1 MACAQCT
8 ENKMEDGGCPELIS
22 EQKCS
27 ERRSCY
33 QTFLRRTVI
42 YRKSIYFV
50 SIVLVLGLADSV
62 SADLIGHWRFDE
74 GSGTVAYDSSGN
86 GHDGTIYGS
95 PSWVPGVVGS
105 ALEFDGT
112 DDYVGTGESLL
123 NNMSEFTLACWV
135 SAGNPRSSRIGL
147 IGQNDLIE
155 MGFMGGNAEMWTD
168 RTSTTTTQ
176 WNFEDYT
183 WHHITVSGDV
193 TNTKVYLD
201 GELAVTG
208 RGSAN
213 YGTSRFPVNIGG
225 GVWDASG
232 NWFLG
237 QIDDVR
243 IYNHAL
249 SEIEILT
256 AMKGAGGAWSYAL
269 GPEPA
274 DGAFHLDTWA
284 RLHWAPGSTA
294 DSHDVYFGESFTE
307 VNNGTGGTFRG
318 NQTSKYF
325 LVGIPGFPYPEGLV
339 PGTTYYWRIDEVESD
354 GVTKHKGRVWSFYVS
369 SGKAYNPVPSDGAK
383 FVATDVTL
391 TWAAGSGTRQYTQY
405 TVYFG
410 DDFNSVSTAVGGA
423 SQTQTRYYPGA
434 LEFDKTYYWRVDVFD
449 GESTHKG
456 DIWSFTTKLPYY
468 VDGGN
473 AAARDTNPG
482 TEARPFKTIG
492 KATPLLQPG
501 DTLFIKAGVYRE
513 AVILSQSGTKT
524 KPIKIMVYPGDE
536 GKVIINAAEPVTN
549 WRRCTGPSD
558 CAGSPHW
565 NHIYYADVKR
575 LVESHPDSAF
585 AIRQVFQHGE
595 LLNRARYPNTGWSYP
610 TSVVDPRTVFSDS
623 SLSKPDGYFTGSVCH
638 IKTEVWQPNQ
648 IDIVDYAGHT
658 ITLATN
664 PRYDISTRFG
674 YFITNTV
681 GEINEQGEW
690 AYDPARKRLFIWP
703 KNDVAEDIEVTYR
716 KFCIRTYGGVSS
728 NQVRGLSMHNAYES
742 GIWIYQSRD
751 VWIENNT
758 VEHSYDCGIFL
769 QATNGECR
777 DNNIINNTVKYSC
790 SAGIA
795 LDRTAYNNN
804 IEGNYVYATGTEYY
818 GGDLMHGRGEGIYI
832 SGPFTRVYNNRVD
845 RTGHTSL
852 YLYGTASGREI
863 SYNYT
868 TNTCLA
874 LSDSG
879 GIYMG
884 GFSDEPE
891 TDYIHHNIFE
901 DIFGCRSM
909 EKDFDTGRPPTIET
923 HSGAA
928 PGIYIDGEGNNR
940 IIENNT
946 VINSHMA
953 GIYFHWA
960 PSNVV
965 EKNTL
970 YGNRDAQVWFDGK
983 DEARKILENDDL
995 FENIMF
1001 ATDAQ
1006 QKTFYLGINYDNVNF
1021 GQSDNNYFYNPYN
1034 YRHIHIS
1041 RYKAYEDRW
1050 TRDDLTLGGWRTL
1063 SGYDGNSK
1071 DFSHLNQFDDIT
1083 IDSPRKSRIIY
1094 NTSLDVINIDL
1105 ESEKYCDVH
1114 GNKIYGSVSLQPF
1127 ESKILIFSDY
1137 EIPDLAL
1144 EKYLSK
1150 GLKIR

>member
-1 MACAQCT
+1 MCRKLIC
-8 ENKMEDGGCPELIS
+8 LIS
-22 EQKCS
+22 
-27 ERRSCY
+27 
-33 QTFLRRTVI
+33 FAV
-42 YRKSIYFV
+42 
-50 SIVLVLGLADSV
+50 VLVPASYASAAIPDGWSNRDIGTTGGSASEARGTWTIRGDGADIWDNSD
-62 SADLIGHWRFDE
+62 AFHY
-74 GSGTVAYDSSGN
+74 AYMPLSGN
-86 GHDGTIYGS
+86 GQITARIVSCGTGSSRWSKGGVMIRETLAPASKHAIMAITGGEGGGIAFQNRPTTAGRSFSAHGNPTGAPPYWVRLKREGDKITGYSSADGVDWVQQPDGTAEDATANPVDIQMANDVLVGLFVTSHAAGEVRTYTFDNVTVGL
-95 PSWVPGVVGS
+95 PVIALDPNPG
-105 ALEFDGT
+105 DG
-112 DDYVGTGESLL
+112 D
-123 NNMSEFTLACWV
+123 
-135 SAGNPRSSRIGL
+135 I
-147 IGQNDLIE
+147 
-155 MGFMGGNAEMWTD
+155 
-168 RTSTTTTQ
+168 
-176 WNFEDYT
+176 
-183 WHHITVSGDV
+183 
-193 TNTKVYLD
+193 
-201 GELAVTG
+201 
-208 RGSAN
+208 
-213 YGTSRFPVNIGG
+213 
-225 GVWDASG
+225 
-232 NWFLG
+232 
-237 QIDDVR
+237 
-243 IYNHAL
+243 
-249 SEIEILT
+249 
-256 AMKGAGGAWSYAL
+256 
-269 GPEPA
+269 
-274 DGAFHLDTWA
+274 HLDTWA
-284 RLHWAPGSTA
+284 SLGWTPGSTA
-294 DSHDVYFGESFTE
+294 DSHDVYFGNSFAE
-307 VNNGTGGTFRG
+307 VNNGTGGTFQG
-318 NQTSKYF
+318 NQPSTYF
-325 LVGIPGFPYPEGLV
+325 AVGLPGLPYPDGLV
-339 PGTTYYWRIDEVESD
+339 PGTTYYWRVDEVETD
-354 GVTKHKGRVWSFYVS
+354 GVTKHKGRVWSFFIPS
-369 SGKAYNPVPSDGAK
+369 SKAYNPVPGDGAK

-391 TWAAGSGTRQYTQY
+391 TWAAGFGTRRH

-410 DDFNSVSTAVGGA
+410 DDLDTVANAVGGITQV
-423 SQTQTRYYPGA
+423 QTQYYPGA
-434 LEFDKTYYWRVDVFD
+434 LEFDRTYYWRLDGFD
-449 GESTHKG
+449 GQATHKG
-456 DIWSFTTKLPYY
+456 DVWSFTTRPADLASAAFYY

-473 AAARDTNPG
+473 PAARDTNPG
-482 TEARPFKTIG
+482 TEAQPWKTIG
-492 KATPLLQPG
+492 KATPLLKPG
-501 DTLFIKAGVYRE
+501 DTLLIKAGVYRE
-513 AVILSQSGTKT
+513 AVILSQSGTRT
-524 KPIKIMVYPGDE
+524 KPIKIKAYPGDE
-536 GKVIINAAEPVTN
+536 GKVIINAAELVIN
-549 WRRCTGPSD
+549 WRRCTGPAD
-558 CAGSPHW
+558 CAGNTHW
-565 NHIYYADVKR
+565 NHLYYADVKR

-610 TSVVDPRTVFSDS
+610 TRVVDPRTVFYDS

-648 IDIVDYAGHT
+648 IDIVDYSGHT

-703 KNDVAEDIEVTYR
+703 KDDVAEDIEVTYR

-751 VWIENNT
+751 IWIENNT
-758 VEHSYDCGIFL
+758 VEHSYDGGIFL
-769 QATNGECR
+769 QATNGECE

-804 IEGNYVYATGTEYY
+804 IEGNYVYATGTEHY

-852 YLYGTASGREI
+852 YLYGKASGREI

-884 GFSDEPE
+884 GYSDEPE

-901 DIFGCRSM
+901 DIIGCRSM
-909 EKDFDTGRPPTIET
+909 EKDFDTGRPPTVET

-970 YGNRDAQVWFDGK
+970 YGNREAQVWFDGK
-983 DEARKILENDDL
+983 NEARKILENDDL
-995 FENIMF
+995 FDNIMF
-1001 ATDAQ
+1001 ATNAQ
-1006 QKTFYLGINYDNVNF
+1006 QKTFLLGINYDNVHF
-1021 GQSDNNYFYNPYN
+1021 GQSDDNYFYNPYN
-1034 YRHIHIS
+1034 HRHIFVN
-1041 RYKAYEDRW
+1041 RYKAYENRW
-1050 TRDDLTLGGWRTL
+1050 MRDDLTLSGWREL

-1071 DFSHLNQFDDIT
+1071 DFSYLNQFDDIT
-1083 IDSPRKSRIIY
+1083 IDSPIKSRIIY

-1137 EIPDLAL
+1137 EIPDPTL
-1144 EKYLSK
+1144 E
-1150 GLKIR
+1150 GHLKKENKIQ